1 MAEYKNILKEIAES
15 TARRNQIEKDRA
27 AWIAVHDENEV
38 ERKKAEW
45 AKTDLWYF
53 CYEILGWRFYDCPY
67 GKFFCEKVQED
78 PDQLWLVA
86 RGHMKSLT
94 ITCAKTIQDIIN
106 NPNMSVALMSY
117 NTQSAK
123 TFLRQIKHIL
133 ETNEGLKKY
142 FPDVFYE
149 KPQTQSTLWSE
160 TAGLNVKRDTT
171 RKEPTIFS
179 FGLVDSQQTGMHAD
193 LLLYDDVVIQDS
205 VGTPYMIDKTTRAW
219 ELSSNLGMM
228 TSPTKTRYCGTRY
241 HYYDTYA
248 TMIERG
254 IKFTVIPAT
263 DDGTPD
269 GTPIFMSRESLE
281 QKVREQGKYTF
292 SAQMLLN
299 PVPDGSIKL
308 HPEDIQYYDSA
319 EEIPE
324 IRNAYLVCDPANAGQ
339 KQSDYTTMLVL
350 GYDETGDL
358 WLLDGIHD
366 KVDLGRRW
374 NLVCDLS
381 QNNKVCMVG
390 YEQYGMQ
397 SDIEYF
403 DMEIKRGRGRC
414 PAIKKLGGV
423 SNKKDRILRLVPLLE
438 QRRIHLPRTMS
449 RISYSDNQEYDLTK
463 VLVQEITD
471 FPFGRHDD
479 AVDALSRI
487 FDVVPVMPHVDHRTE
502 EEKFWDAFKQDNKE
516 KKRASFLRKPG
527 QKIGRWFK

>member
-1 MAEYKNILKEIAES
+1 MTTNILEEIKKSAE
-15 TARRNQIEKDRA
+15 RRERIENDRA
-27 AWIAVHDENEV
+27 AWLAKHSEKDA
-38 ERKKAEW
+38 ERQKAEW

-53 CYEILGWRFYDCPY
+53 CYEILGWQFYDCDY
-67 GKFFCEKVQED
+67 AKFFCEKVQEE

-86 RGHMKSLT
+86 RGHLKSLT

-133 ETNEGLKKY
+133 ETNEGLKRY

-171 RKEPTIFS
+171 RKEPTLFS

-254 IKFTVIPAT
+254 IKHTVIPAT

-269 GTPIFMSRESLE
+269 GKPIFMTPESLA
-281 QKVREQGKYTF
+281 QKVREQGSYTF

-299 PVPDGSIKL
+299 PVPDKTAKL
-308 HPEDIQYYDSA
+308 HPEDIQYYDTP
-319 EEIPE
+319 EEVPE
-324 IRNAYLVCDPANAGQ
+324 IRNCYLVCDPANSGS
-339 KQSDYTTMLVL
+339 KQSDYTTMLAL
-350 GYDETGDL
+350 GYDEVGDL
-358 WLLDGIHD
+358 WLVDGIHD
-366 KVDLGRRW
+366 KIDLGRRW

-381 QNNKVCMVG
+381 KDNNVCLVG
-390 YEQYGMQ
+390 YEKYGMQ
-397 SDIEYF
+397 SDLEYF

-414 PAIKKLGGV
+414 PMIKQLGGV
-423 SNKKDRILRLVPLLE
+423 SDKKDRILRLVPLLE
-438 QRRIHLPRTMS
+438 QRRIHFPRTMKKF
-449 RISYSDNQEYDLTK
+449 SYADGQEYDLTK
-463 VLVQEITD
+463 ALVQEITD

-479 AVDALSRI
+479 AIDALSRI

-502 EEKFWDAFKQDNKE
+502 EEKFWDNFKQE
-516 KKRASFLRKPG
+516 KKETRRATFLRKPG